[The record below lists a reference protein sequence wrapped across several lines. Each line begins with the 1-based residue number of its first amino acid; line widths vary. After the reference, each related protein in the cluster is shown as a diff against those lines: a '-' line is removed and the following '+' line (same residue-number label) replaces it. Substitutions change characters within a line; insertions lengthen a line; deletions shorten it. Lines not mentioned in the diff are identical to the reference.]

1 MMPPLVSLPPPQGDI
16 APYPNEILMIS
27 HKRRLSMLGEVLTKD
42 DRRWHLGT
50 PVPLQDNTRRNWEGK
65 AAVAGFTL
73 AELLGDDERGL

>member
-1 MMPPLVSLPPPQGDI
+1 
-16 APYPNEILMIS
+16 
-27 HKRRLSMLGEVLTKD
+27 MLGEVLTKD